1 MHAAQLGLQQPTGR
15 AQRAKRRQ
23 MLKGTVGRRMHAAQ
37 LGLQQPAAHRPLAA
51 RSAPNGGR
59 CSSPDRAA
67 QLPHGRADAES
78 RRQAAPLL
86 CLREGAATT
95 ND

>member
-1 MHAAQLGLQQPTGR
+1 
-15 AQRAKRRQ
+15 
-23 MLKGTVGRRMHAAQ
+23 MHAAQ
-37 LGLQQPAAHRPLAA
+37 LGLQQPAAHRPLAV

-59 CSSPDRAA
+59 CSSPNRAA
-67 QLPHGRADAES
+67 QLPRRADAES

>member
-1 MHAAQLGLQQPTGR
+1 
-15 AQRAKRRQ
+15 

>member
-1 MHAAQLGLQQPTGR
+1 MHAT
-15 AQRAKRRQ
+15 
-23 MLKGTVGRRMHAAQ
+23 Q

>member
-1 MHAAQLGLQQPTGR
+1 MRH
-15 AQRAKRRQ
+15 K
-23 MLKGTVGRRMHAAQ
+23 
-37 LGLQQPAAHRPLAA
+37 LGLQQPAAAA

-59 CSSPDRAA
+59 WSSPDRAA
-67 QLPHGRADAES
+67 QLPRRADAES